1 VRPTLSATLFIH
13 ILLTELCSSCLRYIG
28 RVELP
33 ETNSTFYGAV
43 IVPQQHGSSAAI
55 FSTVNITAIP
65 TTVEEFPVLVP
76 SVVTLCDNIL
86 DKYCNANFTSNLC
99 LGWGHPS
106 LDFRYELPFDPLDL
120 HDFTFE
126 FLSSHAAGSV
136 TVLARCDAPPTPTQ
150 FDKTMLVKPNAPSR
164 L

>member
-1 VRPTLSATLFIH
+1 MLSSTLFIH
-13 ILLTELCSSCLRYIG
+13 ILLAESRSSCFRYIG

-43 IVPQQHGSSAAI
+43 IVPEQHSASAAI

-76 SVVTLCDNIL
+76 SVVTLCNNNL

-106 LDFRYELPFDPLDL
+106 LNFRYELPFDPLDL